1 MPFVNIRILKGHSQQ
16 RKDEMSR
23 RVTAAISEIAEL
35 PNEAI
40 WVVFEDVTADDWYV
54 GAARVSELQKA
65 AAAGKAGDMSVEIR
79 HPAFE
84 SVVGPSVEFEK
95 LGTGFLFTEG
105 PLWNAAG
112 KYLLFS
118 DMPGDRIR
126 RWSADGGV
134 VEFRNPSNKS
144 NGLTWDREG
153 RLLACEHATSRVT
166 RTEPDGHITVLAS
179 HYEGKELNSPNDI
192 VVKRDGAIYFTD
204 PTYGRIEFYGVPRP
218 TELGFRGVYRLDPDT
233 EDIDA
238 ARRRLQAAERP
249 LLLARRE
256 TSVRERHRTR
266 SHPHVRR
273 SARRHAG
280 SRPRLGG
287 NHGRGSGRARW
298 HEDRQRRQRLL
309 LWPGRHPRLRSMG
322 TCLGVIKVPEAAAN
336 FDWGDADNRSL
347 FITASTSLYRVRV
360 GVPGR

>member
-1 MPFVNIRILKGHSQQ
+1 
-16 RKDEMSR
+16 
-23 RVTAAISEIAEL
+23 
-35 PNEAI
+35 
-40 WVVFEDVTADDWYV
+40 
-54 GAARVSELQKA
+54 
-65 AAAGKAGDMSVEIR
+65 MSVEIR
-79 HPAFE
+79 HPAFH

-105 PLWNAAG
+105 PLWNASG

-126 RWSADGGV
+126 RWSADAGV

-144 NGLTWDREG
+144 NGLTWDRQG

-166 RTEPDGHITVLAS
+166 RTEPDGGITVLAS

-192 VVKRDGAIYFTD
+192 VVKRDGAIYFSD

-218 TELGFRGVYRLDPDT
+218 TELEFRGVYRLDPDT
-233 EDIDA
+233 KA
-238 ARRRLQAAERP
+238 LN
-249 LLLARRE
+249 LLADDFKQPNGLCFSRDEKQLFVNDTERGHIRIFDVLPDGTLDRGRVWAE
-256 TSVRERHRTR
+256 TIGEGPGAPDGMKIDSTGNLYCCG
-266 SHPHVRR
+266 PGGIHVFDP
-273 SARRHAG
+273 SAV
-280 SRPRLGG
+280 
-287 NHGRGSGRARW
+287 
-298 HEDRQRRQRLL
+298 
-309 LWPGRHPRLRSMG
+309 
-322 TCLGVIKVPEAAAN
+322 CLGVIKVPEPAAN